1 MKRSS
6 IIYGFIIVAL
16 LLLAIIGIF
25 QILKPGPEAPETIT
39 IRKQHYDSMKA
50 EILTLRQINEK
61 VHNINISDPHF
72 RDSVVAEY
80 ERRLRAK

>member
-25 QILKPGPEAPETIT
+25 RILKPGPEAQETIT

>member
-1 MKRSS
+1 MKISK
-6 IIYGFIIVAL
+6 IEIGILIVAL
-16 LLLAIIGIF
+16 FLLTYTCIF
-25 QILKPGPEAPETIT
+25 NMIKPSQQSPETIT
-39 IRKQHYDSMKA
+39 IRKHHYDSMKA